1 MCEFAIRTRWRHAR
15 CGQAD
20 CLCTAEAGVATS
32 RPMHLL
38 ENGAAKRHHTSAT
51 QENAMPTRK
60 STQDASSDAIKLLTT
75 DHKEVKAL
83 FKQYDEL
90 VENEAGDDEKQAL
103 AEEICQMLTVH
114 ATVEEELFYPAA
126 RDALGE
132 DEDLVDE
139 ADIEHASAKEL
150 IAQIQGS
157 SPEDAHY
164 DARVKVLGEYIDHH
178 VKEEE
183 GEMFPKLKKAKLD
196 VAALGAEIAIRK
208 EQLMSELSGATSPT

>member
-1 MCEFAIRTRWRHAR
+1 
-15 CGQAD
+15 
-20 CLCTAEAGVATS
+20 
-32 RPMHLL
+32 
-38 ENGAAKRHHTSAT
+38 
-51 QENAMPTRK
+51 MPTRK
-60 STQDASSDAIKLLTT
+60 TAQEASPDAIKLLTT

-157 SPEDAHY
+157 SPDDAHY

-183 GEMFPKLKKAKLD
+183 GEMFPKVKKAKLD

-208 EQLMSELSGATSPT
+208 EQLMAELSGATSPT